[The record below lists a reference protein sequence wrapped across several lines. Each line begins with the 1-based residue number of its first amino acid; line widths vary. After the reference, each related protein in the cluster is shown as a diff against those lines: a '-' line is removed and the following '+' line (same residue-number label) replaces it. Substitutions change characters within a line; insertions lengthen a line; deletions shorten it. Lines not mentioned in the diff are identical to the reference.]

1 MSRRGR
7 LRLATTLVVALAGVL
22 TVAGCGDGRVTAA
35 DRVAEQGF
43 VAGDGVVSV
52 YEADQRKPA
61 PDFRGPLLTVPGAT
75 ASPGADAPSPSG
87 ASGEYV
93 LADDLGS
100 VVAINVWGSWCAP
113 CRKEAPTLARV
124 SAELAGDG
132 VRFVGVNTR
141 DASEE
146 PAQAFVAEFGIGYP
160 SVFDPKGE
168 ALLAFRDTLPAAA
181 IPSTLVVD
189 RQGRMAA
196 RILGVVDEAV
206 LVDLL
211 RDLAAEPAE

>member
-1 MSRRGR
+1 MAGR
-7 LRLATTLVVALAGVL
+7 ARARVALAASVVGLAASVVGL
-22 TVAGCGDGRVTAA
+22 AGCGDGRVTAT

-43 VAGDGVVSV
+43 VAGDGVVTV
-52 YEADQRKPA
+52 YAPEDRQPA
-61 PDFRGPLLTVPGAT
+61 PDFRGPLLGGGPAGAT
-75 ASPGADAPSPSG
+75 GDPGEPGERAD
-87 ASGEYV
+87 YV

-100 VVAINVWGSWCAP
+100 VVALNVWGSWCAP
-113 CRKEAPTLARV
+113 CRKEAPALARV
-124 SAELAGDG
+124 SEDLADDG

-146 PAQAFVAEFGIGYP
+146 PARGFVEEFGIGYP
-160 SVFDPKGE
+160 NVYDPKGE

-196 RILGVVDEAV
+196 RVVGVADEQA
-206 LVDLL
+206 LTELL